1 MYIETR
7 EKKDKA
13 VDDLR
18 SWLRTKEST
27 LNNDVLLFHCNLL
40 HVVTDEELKS
50 VLEQKEKEIDD
61 LRLLL
66 KTKEGKYFVIL
77 KYDIFMYKT
86 MLHYN
91 IH

>member
-7 EKKDKA
+7 EKKDRV

-18 SWLRTKEST
+18 SLLRTKKST

-40 HVVTDEELKS
+40 HVAIDEELKS
-50 VLEQKEKEIDD
+50 VKQNLEQKQKEIDD

-66 KTKEGKYFVIL
+66 KTKEGIYCPTVNTLNIFIL
-77 KYDIFMYKT
+77 
-86 MLHYN
+86 
-91 IH
+91 